1 MTVAGTDTEINLALL
16 ECLRPSQL
24 CINRNGQTGKSR
36 RFVVTT
42 GATRDHRL
50 GVFNNN
56 VSSVGRAFTE
66 RYFFCKEGNDFRPA
80 IVVEPRYLRTA
91 GLKEFRDRVVAEM
104 PHLPRLSGIECVATW
119 SGQKRKLY
127 EAARLSLVKDPV
139 CEDDARLHS
148 FVKFEK
154 QNLDKAP
161 RIINPRSPRYNLEL
175 ARYLKHA
182 EKYFYA
188 AINEAYGARTRATVI
203 KGFDA
208 DVSAAILRDKWDQFG
223 DPVAIG
229 IDASKFDMHVSVPA
243 LQYEHSFYKRLFP
256 GSGMLSW
263 LLKLQLRN
271 HGRAFC
277 EDGSVKFSM
286 VGTRS
291 SGDINTSLG
300 NCIIMCALIYDYMR
314 YVGVNFELANNGDD
328 AVIICNRRD
337 LSVVETGLTNWFR
350 RRGFAMVVET
360 PVFEFEELEFCQ
372 THPVWVGQ
380 GWRMVRN
387 WDAVITKDPMCLI
400 SVQNDKVLRKWYG
413 AVGECGRILNSGV
426 PVHMSFYEAY
436 ERHGVKASERFI
448 KHVFKNTSM
457 LQRMGKQQRCAIITP
472 EARASYY
479 FAFGILPD
487 YQQALESTMEHFTI
501 GSLDKC
507 LVHRSQLE
515 LEPGLMFTK

>member
-1 MTVAGTDTEINLALL
+1 MTVVGTNTEVNQELL
-16 ECLRPSQL
+16 GRLRSSQL

-42 GATRDHRL
+42 GATREHRL

-66 RYFFCKEGNDFRPA
+66 RYFFCKEGDIYRPA
-80 IVVEPRYLRTA
+80 FDVDPRYYRTS
-91 GLKEFRDRVVAEM
+91 GLKEFRDRVMESM
-104 PHLPRLSGIECVATW
+104 PHLPRLSSSACVATW

-127 EAARLSLVKDPV
+127 EAAEVSLIKDPV
-139 CEDDARLHS
+139 CAEDARLHS

-182 EKYFYA
+182 EKHFFK
-188 AINEAYGARTRATVI
+188 AINAAYGSHTRATVI

-208 DVSAAILRDKWDQFG
+208 DDSAQILRDKWDRFG
-223 DPVAIG
+223 NPVAIG

-243 LQYEHSFYKRLFP
+243 LKYEHSFYKHLFP
-256 GSGMLSW
+256 GSEMLSW

-277 EDGSVKFSM
+277 EDGNVKFSM

-300 NCIIMCALIYDYMR
+300 NCIVMCALIYDYMR
-314 YVGVNFELANNGDD
+314 YRAVGFELANNGDD
-328 AVIICNRRD
+328 AVIICERKD
-337 LSVVETGLTNWFR
+337 LEKVVNGLDDWFK
-350 RRGFAMVVET
+350 RRGFAMVVED

-413 AVGECGRILNSGV
+413 AVGECGRILNAGV
-426 PVHMSFYEAY
+426 PVHQAFYQAY
-436 ERHGVKASERFI
+436 ERIGVPADQKFV
-448 KHVFKNTSM
+448 KHIFKNTSM
-457 LQRMGKQQRCAIITP
+457 LQSMGVKCRDSVVTP
-472 EARASYY
+472 LSRASYY
-479 FAFGILPD
+479 MAFGILPD
-487 YQQALESTMEHFTI
+487 YQRVLESTMATFEV
-501 GSLDKC
+501 GPLDKC
-507 LVHRSQLE
+507 PVHRSQLN
-515 LEPGLMFTK
+515 LEPGLMFTE

>member
-1 MTVAGTDTEINLALL
+1 VTVAGTNTKVDPELL
-16 ECLRPSQL
+16 GQLRSTQL
-24 CINRNGQTGKSR
+24 CISRNGQTGKSR

-42 GATRDHRL
+42 GATREHRL

-66 RYFFCKEGNDFRPA
+66 RYFFCKEGDEFRPA
-80 IVVEPRYLRTA
+80 LTVDPRYLRTA
-91 GLKEFRDRVVAEM
+91 GLRDFRDRVMAEM
-104 PHLPRLSGIECVATW
+104 PHLPRLSSKECVATW

-127 EAARLSLVKDPV
+127 EAAELSLVKDPV
-139 CEDDARLHS
+139 CVDDARLHS

-182 EKYFYA
+182 EKHFYV
-188 AINEAYGARTRATVI
+188 AINKAFGARTRATVI

-208 DVSAAILRDKWDQFG
+208 DVSASILRDKWDQFG

-243 LQYEHSFYKRLFP
+243 LNYEHSFYKRLFP

-263 LLKLQLRN
+263 LLRLQLRN

-277 EDGSVKFSM
+277 DDGNVKFSM
-286 VGTRS
+286 IGTRS

-300 NCIIMCALIYDYMR
+300 NCIIMCALIYDYMQ
-314 YVGVNFELANNGDD
+314 YIGVDFELANNGDD
-328 AVIICNRRD
+328 AVIICERKHLR
-337 LSVVETGLTNWFR
+337 LVEVGLANWFR
-350 RRGFAMVVET
+350 RRGFAMVVEE

-413 AVGECGRILNSGV
+413 AVGECGRILNAGV
-426 PVHMSFYEAY
+426 PVHMAFYQAY
-436 ERHGVKASERFI
+436 ERIGTKADEKFI
-448 KHVFKNTSM
+448 RHIFKNTSM
-457 LQRMGKQQRCAIITP
+457 LQNMGKRLRSSVVTP
-472 EARASYY
+472 EARASFY

-487 YQQALESTMEHFTI
+487 YQQALESTMEQFMV
-501 GSLDKC
+501 GSLDKRV
-507 LVHRSQLE
+507 VHRSQLD
-515 LEPGLMFTK
+515 LEPGLMFTE